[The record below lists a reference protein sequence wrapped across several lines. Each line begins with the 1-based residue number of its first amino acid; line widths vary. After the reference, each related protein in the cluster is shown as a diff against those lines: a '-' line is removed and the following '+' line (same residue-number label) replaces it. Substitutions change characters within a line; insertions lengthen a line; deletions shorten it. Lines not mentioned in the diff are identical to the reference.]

1 LFFRIGI
8 SANIK
13 QSFILYF
20 LSEFATNDICTKLFP
35 KTRLTNFYAK
45 TKLSC
50 KQDAKKNIQYAKI
63 ILRRRCVFDVP
74 TLKQISVKINI
85 QDGTSQ
91 PKGLCDF
98 GLGFSGFCGS
108 DKRSQKTKTESPR

>member
-13 QSFILYF
+13 QRFILYF

-50 KQDAKKNIQYAKI
+50 KQDAKNIQYAKI

-74 TLKQISVKINI
+74 TLKQISFKINI
-85 QDGTSQ
+85 QDGTFQ
-91 PKGLCDF
+91 PKGLGDF

-108 DKRSQKTKTESPR
+108 DKRSQKAKTESPR